1 MDSKSKYASLD
12 TSFILRFILLD
23 NQTQL
28 IRAKE
33 ILINGGEYYED
44 DVAIMECIYVM
55 TKNGFSRKEMIG
67 DIRDFLS
74 NPSIHY
80 YKDFFDPIFQD
91 YISHPSLS
99 FDDLVLAAR
108 VEENGYT
115 PLYTFDQK
123 FARQSKVAKLVPVK

>member
-1 MDSKSKYASLD
+1 
-12 TSFILRFILLD
+12 
-23 NQTQL
+23 
-28 IRAKE
+28 
-33 ILINGGEYYED
+33 
-44 DVAIMECIYVM
+44 
-55 TKNGFSRKEMIG
+55 MIG

>member
-1 MDSKSKYASLD
+1 MDSKSKYTSLD
-12 TSFILRFILLD
+12 TSFILRFVLLD
-23 NQTQL
+23 NQPQL

-33 ILINGGEYYED
+33 MLINGGEYYVD
-44 DVAIMECIYVM
+44 GVAIMECVYVM

-67 DIRDFLS
+67 DIRDFLL

-80 YKDFFDPIFQD
+80 HKDFFDPIFQD

-108 VEENGYT
+108 VEEKGYT

-123 FARQSKVAKLVPVK
+123 FAHQSKVAKLVPTA

>member
-33 ILINGGEYYED
+33 ILINGGEYYVD

-108 VEENGYT
+108 VEENCYT